1 MRNGNEIKTNESK
14 YSYIYIYIYHKRINN
29 QTKLPMIISIKCK
42 FSKNRIILEL
52 IAFNLL
58 IEPTN
63 N

>member
-1 MRNGNEIKTNESK
+1 MNQNTVI
-14 YSYIYIYIYHKRINN
+14 YIYIYIYHKGINN